1 MVGNDD
7 RQTGTGLSASQTL
20 DYLLEQNASTGSLFF
35 EKIDTERLGIVG
47 YSQGGAGAVRAVTE
61 YDNGGMFKVLFT
73 GSAAHIYLSQMWGG
87 YDPAKVSIPWFMTAW
102 MLYLLQNDTEAG
114 QVFLGED
121 AEILHNANW
130 QDVEKSR

>member
-1 MVGNDD
+1 
-7 RQTGTGLSASQTL
+7 
-20 DYLLEQNASTGSLFF
+20 
-35 EKIDTERLGIVG
+35 
-47 YSQGGAGAVRAVTE
+47 
-61 YDNGGMFKVLFT
+61 
-73 GSAAHIYLSQMWGG
+73 
-87 YDPAKVSIPWFMTAW
+87 MTAW